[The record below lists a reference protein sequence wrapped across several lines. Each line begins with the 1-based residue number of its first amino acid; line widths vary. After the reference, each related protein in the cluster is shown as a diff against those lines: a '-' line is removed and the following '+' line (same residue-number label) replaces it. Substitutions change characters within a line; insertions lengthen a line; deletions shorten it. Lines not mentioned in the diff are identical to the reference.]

1 MIFGMTSSDQ
11 NVSAPKNIY
20 TAQATAKGGRAGH
33 VISSD
38 DHLDLSLSVPSEMG
52 GEGGSGT
59 NPEQL
64 FAAGYAACFQ
74 GAMGVVGRRMKVDT
88 EGSEVTAQVGLQK
101 AGLAFKLDVEL
112 RVKIPGVDRATAE
125 EVVKTAH
132 TVCPYSVATQG
143 NVDVR
148 LVVLD

>member
-1 MIFGMTSSDQ
+1 MTASTT
-11 NVSAPKNIY
+11 SANIY
-20 TAQATAKGGRAGH
+20 TAQVTATGGRAGH
-33 VISSD
+33 VSSTD
-38 DHLDLSLSVPSEMG
+38 ERIDLALSVPSEMG

-88 EGSEVTAQVGLQK
+88 SESEVTAKVGLQK
-101 AGLAFKLDVEL
+101 DGLAFKLDVEL
-112 RVKIPGVDRATAE
+112 SVKISGLDRTTAE
-125 EVVKTAH
+125 EVVKAAH
-132 TVCPYSVATQG
+132 SVCPYSVATQG

-148 LVVLD
+148 LVVVD

>member
-1 MIFGMTSSDQ
+1 MISGMTSSDQ
-11 NVSAPKNIY
+11 TASASNIY

-33 VISSD
+33 VVSSD
-38 DHLDLSLSVPSEMG
+38 DHLDLALSVPAEMG
-52 GEGGSGT
+52 GEGGNGT

-74 GAMGVVGRRMKVDT
+74 SAMGVVGRRMKVDT
-88 EGSEVTAQVGLQK
+88 SESEVTAQVGLQK

-112 RVKIPGVDRATAE
+112 HVKIPGVDRATAE

-132 TVCPYSVATQG
+132 TVCPYSVATHG